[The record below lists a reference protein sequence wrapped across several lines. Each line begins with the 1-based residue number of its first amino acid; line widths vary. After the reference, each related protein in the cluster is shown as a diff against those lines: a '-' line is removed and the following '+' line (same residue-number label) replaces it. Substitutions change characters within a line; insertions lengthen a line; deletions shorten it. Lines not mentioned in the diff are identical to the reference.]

1 MDWMIE
7 SLLQGTQFQ
16 KLYNRKIETLSEA
29 HRLRKI
35 DIDILFFLHKSGEH
49 NTPKDIS
56 NLDLFNKGH
65 ISQSVD
71 RLSKQG
77 FLQVVQDTA
86 DRRCIH
92 LLLTGQAVALVER
105 IILLRKNM
113 YDIILQDVTQEE
125 REALRKVSRKVHANI
140 RNALE
145 DPDTILKL
153 L

>member
-16 KLYNRKIETLSEA
+16 KLYNRKIETLREA
-29 HRLRKI
+29 QRLRKI
-35 DIDILFFLHKSGEH
+35 DVDILFFLHKSGER

-56 NLDLFNKGH
+56 NLNLFNKGH
-65 ISQSVD
+65 ISQSID

-77 FLQVVQDTA
+77 LIEIQPDTE

-92 LLLTGQAVALVER
+92 LLLTPQAVALVER
-105 IILLRKNM
+105 ITLLRKNM
-113 YDIILQDVTQEE
+113 YDVILQGVTQEE
-125 REALRKVSRKVHANI
+125 REVLRKVSGKVHANI

>member
-16 KLYNRKIETLSEA
+16 KLYNRKIETLWEA

-86 DRRCIH
+86 DRPTRPCGTH
-92 LLLTGQAVALVER
+92 YPAT
-105 IILLRKNM
+105 
-113 YDIILQDVTQEE
+113 
-125 REALRKVSRKVHANI
+125 
-140 RNALE
+140 
-145 DPDTILKL
+145 
-153 L
+153 